1 MLHAPVLAVYAKPRL
16 SKCPNTDGASAVRP
30 WICLLFTWS
39 GLLLTALV
47 SLYCACNAR
56 ETVLNRRT
64 HLPISD
70 IPFIAFQC
78 HEDHR
83 SFRLFKYF
91 WFEHALKPARWP
103 HFDSLPLPV
112 QLLGSAQ
119 RLSLDALS
127 MVLLFCG
134 KRFFLYPLDGA
145 QVWARLGGLP
155 ILVSGNLDAPARD
168 TGCLHRCSCHFVP
181 VDDNLCFHS
190 WGELRLGD
198 PPGILGLET

>member
-1 MLHAPVLAVYAKPRL
+1 MFHAPVLAAYAKPRL
-16 SKCPNTDGASAVRP
+16 SKCPNTADGASAVRP
-30 WICLLFTWS
+30 WIFQLFTWS

-47 SLYCACNAR
+47 SLVHGMRVRPSCI
-56 ETVLNRRT
+56 VSRT
-64 HLPISD
+64 YRSLTYLLSL
-70 IPFIAFQC
+70 FKC

-103 HFDSLPLPV
+103 HFAALPLPV
-112 QLLGSAQ
+112 QLLGSAHC
-119 RLSLDALS
+119 LSLDALS

-134 KRFFLYPLDGA
+134 KRLGGGVVSFGWGPH
-145 QVWARLGGLP
+145 GGLP

-168 TGCLHRCSCHFVP
+168 TGCLHRCPCHFVP

-190 WGELRLGD
+190 WGKLRLGD